1 MHRAVGRL
9 LGELAPLLLVL
20 DDLHWA
26 DDASTELLGSLV
38 RRGLAPGV
46 LLALGYRTGRAPPR
60 LSATLAAPSVQRDRA
75 ASTLERGRVPRA
87 GR

>member
-1 MHRAVGRL
+1 M
-9 LGELAPLLLVL
+9 L

-46 LLALGYRTGRAPPR
+46 LLALGYRTGRAPAR
-60 LSATLAAPSVQRDRA
+60 LSATLADPSVR
-75 ASTLERGRVPRA
+75 
-87 GR
+87 